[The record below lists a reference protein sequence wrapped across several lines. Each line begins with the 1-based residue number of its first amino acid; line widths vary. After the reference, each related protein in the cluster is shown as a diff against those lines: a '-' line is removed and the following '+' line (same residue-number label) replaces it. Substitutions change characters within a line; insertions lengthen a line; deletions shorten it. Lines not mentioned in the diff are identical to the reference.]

1 MDIMDAVFKKNKIKE
16 ERMKKAAICMAI
28 LGYSTLAMA
37 GGEIGASVEPAIT
50 VPESTETAA
59 DKSGFYA
66 GIGLG
71 AQRTYSVDS
80 DFFDDAHT
88 QDRTVG
94 AIGLLGYQFNDYLA
108 AEGRIGKSI
117 GYEGYADVLTYS
129 LFVKPQYPVT
139 PSVRIYA
146 LLGMGSVRVEGE
158 SSNALGYTDTEGKE
172 ILDET
177 GFQWGVGGSYALME
191 NISVFADYTSLA
203 KDADISSALT
213 AGSGVVYDELSN
225 DALTVGV
232 TYQF

>member
-1 MDIMDAVFKKNKIKE
+1 
-16 ERMKKAAICMAI
+16 MKKAAVWMAI

-59 DKSGFYA
+59 GKSGFYA
-66 GIGLG
+66 GVGLG

-94 AIGLLGYQFNDYLA
+94 AIGLLGYRFNDYLA

-117 GYEGYADVLTYS
+117 GYEDYADVLTYS

-139 PSVRIYA
+139 PSIRIYA

-158 SSNALGYTDTEGKE
+158 SSNALGYTGTEGKE

-177 GFQWGVGGSYALME
+177 GFQWGFGGSYALME
-191 NISVFADYTSLA
+191 NISVFADYTSLV

-225 DALTVGV
+225 DAVTVGV